1 MALIFSSLLFL
12 FTYLPVVLAVYYLTP
27 LKWRNL
33 MLLIANL
40 IFYGWGEPIYIVI
53 MFASIGIDYTHGLLV
68 EKYRDN
74 DKKARLVVA
83 SSMFFN
89 LALLFFFK
97 YYDFLADS
105 LRGISI
111 FSGLPRLGLEL
122 PIGISFY
129 TFQTMSYT
137 VDVYRGEA
145 KAQKSIVNFGTFVT
159 LFPQLIA
166 GPILQY
172 RDLDKQLS
180 VREHSMEKFASGVRV
195 FIAGLAK
202 KVLLAN
208 SIGMLWDVYKAMPA
222 SSLTTAGAWLG
233 VLAFTFQ
240 IYFDFSGYSDMAVG
254 LGRMLGFEFM
264 KNFNYPYISRSITEF
279 WRRWHI
285 SLSSWFRNYLYIPL
299 GGNRRGKARQYL
311 NLFVVWAATG
321 IWHGASWNFL
331 LWGLYFFVLLVMEK
345 AFLLKAL
352 EKAPRWVSH
361 VYALFFILVGWAIFG
376 VEELSALGGY
386 LAAMFGAAQGGIWCA
401 SDGYYLMNYAVLLP
415 VLAAAST
422 PLGAKLMAR
431 LPEKAMRI
439 AAPVLIACALVLC
452 TAYLVDATYNPF
464 LYFRF

>member
-1 MALIFSSLLFL
+1 MIFSSLLFL
-12 FTYLPVVLAVYYLTP
+12 FTYLPAVLLIYYITP

-33 MLLIANL
+33 FLLIANL
-40 IFYGWGEPIYIVI
+40 IFYGWGEPVYILI
-53 MFASIGIDYTHGLLV
+53 MFLSIGIDYVHGYLV
-68 EKYRDN
+68 EKYRAD
-74 DKKARLVVA
+74 DRKARIFVA
-83 SSMFFN
+83 SSMVFN
-89 LALLFFFK
+89 LGLLFFFK
-97 YYDFLADS
+97 YYDFLMDS
-105 LRGISI
+105 
-111 FSGLPRLGLEL
+111 FSFIPFIENMPRLNAPL

-137 VDVYRGEA
+137 VDVYRGQA
-145 KAQKSIVNFGTFVT
+145 RRQKNIISFGTFVT

-172 RDLDKQLS
+172 RDLDEQLDSRKHS
-180 VREHSMEKFASGVRV
+180 VEKFASGVQV
-195 FIAGLAK
+195 FMVGLAK

-208 SIGMLWDVYKAMPA
+208 SIGMLWDVYLAMPLA
-222 SSLTTAGAWLG
+222 ELTTFGAWLG

-264 KNFNYPYISRSITEF
+264 KNFDYPYISRSITEF

-285 SLSSWFRNYLYIPL
+285 SLGSWFRNYLYIPL

-311 NLFVVWAATG
+311 NLLIVWAATG

-331 LWGLYFFVLLVMEK
+331 LWGLYFFVLLVIEK
-345 AFLLKAL
+345 AFLLRAL
-352 EKAPRWVSH
+352 ERAPRWISH

-376 VEELSALGGY
+376 VEELGTLGGY
-386 LAAMFGAAQGGIWCA
+386 LAAMFGAAQGGAWCA
-401 SDGYYLMNYAVLLP
+401 ADGYYLSNYAVMLP
-415 VLAAAST
+415 VLAIAST
-422 PLGAKLMAR
+422 PMAAKLFVR
-431 LPEKAMRI
+431 IPERVRQ
-439 AAPVLIACALVLC
+439 AAIPALIACGLILC